1 MCIWGEATGDGDAV
15 GICMPGVITSGLGE
29 GEGFCVVTLVVE
41 GRLALV
47 AALFFFG
54 AGFGL
59 LAAFIFDM
67 S

>member
-1 MCIWGEATGDGDAV
+1 
-15 GICMPGVITSGLGE
+15 MPGVITSGLGE

-59 LAAFIFDM
+59 LAAFIFVM

>member
-29 GEGFCVVTLVVE
+29 GEGCGVVTLVAEV
-41 GRLALV
+41 RLALV
-47 AALFFFG
+47 AAFFFFG